1 MAEELVM
8 NVKSNL
14 KSVTQETQQL
24 NTTLDEQKRFL
35 IELQKEELKLQRERS
50 KQSAYEQGLS
60 GINDKIKRI
69 NNSIKDQ
76 KLDLK
81 GLTQE
86 QSIANKKLKE
96 FNKTQKEQEKAVKG
110 TIGNFQVMGVSLNG
124 LKRTVSGIIPL
135 IKMMFKSITAGIMST
150 GLGVFVIAFGS
161 LVTYVTSTKE
171 GMDKLAVTMAKIGA
185 GFNVV
190 KDRISGFGKI
200 VKNIFNKKISETI
213 NDVKDNF
220 AGMGKEIKEETKQAG
235 ELEKATQKLRD
246 TETKF
251 LVTRAKKNKQLAEA
265 RLLSE
270 DENTSLEDR
279 RVALANAIKLEKELL
294 QFELNNQ
301 AEKVRILKEQT
312 EMANSTAADEKAL
325 ADARVV
331 LIDMETKSL
340 KTQKRLKREMNS
352 LDNEIAQEKKDRD
365 AQAQKD
371 IDDAFDQMII
381 DNDAWNE
388 EQQRIRLEGLA
399 AEEAVEEAKKK
410 IRQSNIDNIASGIG
424 LLKGL
429 AGENKA
435 LQAGAIV
442 AENALGI
449 ARTIISTQASNATT
463 IAEGAALAI
472 PTGGASV
479 AAASALVASN
489 NVAAGIS
496 IAASAAATAQGLS
509 KLGKGGGGG
518 GGGQAPTTSGGG
530 GAPSPQM
537 MSGSFELGAG
547 VEPEPVQAFVLTDEM
562 TNSQNQ
568 LANIRR
574 RATI

>member
-24 NTTLDEQKRFL
+24 NNTLDEQKRFL

-86 QSIANKKLKE
+86 QSVANKKLKE

-537 MSGSFELGAG
+537 MSGSFKLGAG

>member
-24 NTTLDEQKRFL
+24 NNTLDEQKRFL

>member
-86 QSIANKKLKE
+86 QSVANKKLKE

>member
-1 MAEELVM
+1 M

-24 NTTLDEQKRFL
+24 NNTLDEQKRFL

-86 QSIANKKLKE
+86 QSVANKKLKE

-171 GMDKLAVTMAKIGA
+171 GMDKLSVTMAKIGA

>member
-1 MAEELVM
+1 M

-24 NTTLDEQKRFL
+24 NNTLDEQKRFL

-60 GINDKIKRI
+60 RINDKIKRI

-86 QSIANKKLKE
+86 QSVANKKLKE

-537 MSGSFELGAG
+537 MSGSFKLGAG

>member
-14 KSVTQETQQL
+14 KSVTQDTQQL
-24 NTTLDEQKRFL
+24 NNTLDTQRKIL
-35 IELQKEELKLQRERS
+35 LELQKEELKLQQERS

-60 GINDKIKRI
+60 GVNKKIEHI

-76 KLDLK
+76 KLAVK

-86 QSIANKKLKE
+86 QSQANKKLKE
-96 FNKTQKEQEKAVKG
+96 FNKTQKEQDQAIKG
-110 TIGNFQVMGVSLNG
+110 SIGNFQVMGVSLRG
-124 LKRTVSGIIPL
+124 IKKSVSGVIPL

-150 GLGVFVIAFGS
+150 GLGVFLIAFGS

-171 GMDKLAVTMAKIGA
+171 GMDKLSVAMAKISA

-190 KDRISGFGKI
+190 KDRIAGFGKI
-200 VKNIFNKKISETI
+200 VSNIFSKKLSETI
-213 NDVKDNF
+213 SDVKDNF

-246 TETKF
+246 TETEF

-270 DENTSLEDR
+270 DENTSLEER
-279 RVALANAIKLEKELL
+279 RVALENAIKLEKELL
-294 QFELNNQ
+294 QDELNNQ
-301 AEKVRILKEQT
+301 AEKVRILQEQT
-312 EMANSTAADEKAL
+312 DMANSTAADEKAL
-325 ADARVV
+325 AEARVV

-352 LDNEIAQEKKDRD
+352 LDNEIAQEQKDRD
-365 AQAQKD
+365 AKKQEGVD
-371 IDDAFDQMII
+371 EAFDQMIL

-388 EQQRIRLEGLA
+388 EQQRLRELDLQG
-399 AEEAVEEAKKK
+399 EEYVAEAKKK
-410 IRQSNIDNIASGIG
+410 IRQSNMDNIASGIG

-472 PTGGASV
+472 PTAGASV
-479 AAASALVASN
+479 AAASALVAGN
-489 NVAAGIS
+489 NIAAGIS

-509 KLGKGGGGG
+509 ALGKGGGGG
-518 GGGQAPTTSGGG
+518 GGGKAPTTSGGSSG
-530 GAPSPQM
+530 PSPQM
-537 MSGSFELGAG
+537 MSGAFELGGG
-547 VEPEPVQAFVLTDEM
+547 VAPEPVQAFVLTDEM

>member
-24 NTTLDEQKRFL
+24 NNTLDEQKRFL

-86 QSIANKKLKE
+86 QSVANKKLKE

-171 GMDKLAVTMAKIGA
+171 GMDKLSVTMAKIGA